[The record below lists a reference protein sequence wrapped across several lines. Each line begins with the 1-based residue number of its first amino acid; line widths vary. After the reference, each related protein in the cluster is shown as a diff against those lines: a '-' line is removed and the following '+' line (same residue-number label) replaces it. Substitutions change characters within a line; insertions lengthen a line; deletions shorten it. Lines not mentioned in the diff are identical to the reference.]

1 MTNKTFRL
9 LPLAVICAATFSAQA
24 ADANSEKR
32 IEALEHQVKLLEAQ
46 KSSSMA
52 DKISFNGFASVNMQ
66 VANNNHGFAYSTDK
80 IKFDEGSLIGLQ
92 SKFAINESTSA
103 TVQLVARG
111 TKKESWSPDIE
122 WAFVSHQFTPNL
134 KVRGG
139 KLRLPLFMYS
149 DYLEVGYA
157 QVGVRVPTEV
167 YGPVVVTSLTGGDF
181 IYDIELEDSTLSF
194 QGFAGSQKLTAN
206 KHSYNAP
213 TEFNEILGGVV
224 NWTDDTWTLR
234 AVYGQAKVSS
244 DVNWNSTSAALKPL
258 GGVIANTT
266 FDNDA
271 AKFYGLGARYDNGSL
286 MLSSELTRTEV
297 EGFYTDV
304 DSAYL
309 TAAYRL
315 NKVTPYF
322 TVSHMRTKDNDVRNK
337 HYASVKGSTAKLV
350 AEANNLK
357 ALGEK
362 AMASGDMAQ
371 GAVLLAQAQQKAVAA
386 KAAGSVE
393 GSAKAIQST
402 QNIQRTTY
410 SIGARWDVMTNVAL
424 KGDVS
429 YMTDFGNTFG
439 GLSSESQ
446 DKTNLLY
453 TLKVDVVF

>member
-9 LPLAVICAATFSAQA
+9 LPLAAICAATFSAQA
-24 ADANSEKR
+24 ANANSEKR
-32 IEALEHQVKLLEAQ
+32 IEVLEHQVKLLEAQ

-92 SKFAINESTSA
+92 SKFAINDSTSA

-111 TKKESWSPDIE
+111 TKKESWNPDIE

-181 IYDIELEDSTLSF
+181 IYDIELENSTLSF

-213 TEFNEILGGVV
+213 TEFNEIMGGVV

-258 GGVIANTT
+258 GGVVANTT

-297 EGFYTDV
+297 EGFYADV

-315 NKVTPYF
+315 NEVTPYL

-337 HYASVKGSTAKLV
+337 HYASVKGSTANLAAQ
-350 AEANNLK
+350 AETLFTQA
-357 ALGEK
+357 K
-362 AMASGDMAQ
+362 AMMASNPA
-371 GAVLLAQAQQKAVAA
+371 GAAILMAQAQQKAAAA

-393 GSAKAIQST
+393 GSAKAIQSA

-429 YMTDFGNTFG
+429 YMTDFGDTFG